1 MKNIPTLKTA
11 NLILRPFDEDD
22 VYEMYQILRG
32 KEVLRYFPN
41 SSLPSREQVKR
52 MVRNI
57 INHWQ
62 DHGYGLWAVE
72 SRKEQILM
80 GRCGLQYLPDTA
92 EVEVDFILGNE
103 YWGHGFA
110 TEAAK
115 VSLQYGLEKLGINT
129 IVGIVHI
136 DNIASQRVLEKIG
149 MRLIESKE
157 YFGMPCYRYATER
170 R

>member
-1 MKNIPTLKTA
+1 
-11 NLILRPFDEDD
+11 
-22 VYEMYQILRG
+22 
-32 KEVLRYFPN
+32 
-41 SSLPSREQVKR
+41 
-52 MVRNI
+52 
-57 INHWQ
+57 
-62 DHGYGLWAVE
+62 
-72 SRKEQILM
+72 M